1 MTFLQALRSCWAL
14 FASFTVLV
22 LGHGLLNSLLGV
34 KLTLAGYSEAVAGFV
49 LAGFYVGIVSA
60 ALLAPRLVER
70 VGHIRVFAAMA
81 GLASFASLVHALLV
95 DPFLW
100 FALRAL
106 AGFALTSMYVVVESW
121 VNDRA
126 QNAFRARLLA
136 VYMIL
141 WLISMAAGHGL
152 LDAADPEG
160 IFHLLLVA
168 AFFSLCVV
176 PLALATQSAPDY
188 SSPAR
193 VPIRSLWRISP
204 LATVAAVMVGI
215 IHGTLVGMASVYAKN
230 AGYTTGEVALFTASI
245 YVGGIVLQL
254 PIGRMADR
262 FERRLV
268 LAAVTLGA
276 AGAALLA
283 LWMSEVSFVGLL
295 AATALLGGLCLPF
308 YTLCLAIAND
318 RLQQSQ
324 MVGASATIY
333 LLLGIGAI
341 AGPPIAG
348 LVMGWAGTGGFC
360 RDPAVTQAAL
370 GLCALWRRTRTAP
383 APDSHAA
390 EPLAPGIPPPSETQ
404 AGKATQ

>member
-14 FASFTVLV
+14 FASFTILV

-34 KLTLAGYSEAVAGFV
+34 KLTLAGYTTDVAGLV
-49 LAGFYVGIVSA
+49 LAGFFVGIVTG
-60 ALLAPRLVER
+60 ALLSPRLVQR

-81 GLASFASLVHALLV
+81 GLASVAALVHAALL
-95 DPFLW
+95 DPWLW
-100 FALRAL
+100 GAMRAL

-126 QNAFRARLLA
+126 QNTFRGRLLA

-141 WLISMAAGHGL
+141 WLISMAAGQL
-152 LDAADPEG
+152 LIDVADPAG
-160 IFHLLLVA
+160 SSHFLLIA
-168 AFFSLCVV
+168 GFFSACVV

-193 VPIRSLWRISP
+193 VPLFALWRIAP
-204 LATVAAVMVGI
+204 LATVAAAMVGL
-215 IHGTLVGMASVYAKN
+215 IHGTLVGMASVYAQS
-230 AGYTTGEVALFTASI
+230 ADYSTREVALFTAAI

-254 PIGRMADR
+254 PIGRLADR
-262 FERRLV
+262 VERRLV
-268 LAAVTLGA
+268 LAGITLAA

-283 LWMSEVSFVGLL
+283 LWLSERSFAGLL

-308 YTLCLAIAND
+308 YSLTLAIAND
-318 RLQQSQ
+318 RLSQNQ

-333 LLLGIGAI
+333 LLVGIGAI

-348 LVMGWAGTGGFC
+348 LVMERVGTGGFFLYL
-360 RDPAVTQAAL
+360 AATQAAL
-370 GLCALWRRTRTAP
+370 GLFALYRRTRTAP
-383 APDSHAA
+383 APESCAA
-390 EPLAPGIPPPSETQ
+390 DPVAPGVPPPTEAQ
-404 AGKATQ
+404 AGSATQ